1 MERQLPGKRDRIL
14 KLLTAIALLLPLAAC
29 DGNLGQAPSSPT
41 PAASPAVSAS
51 PSPGLEGSPS
61 PTSVPSPPVS
71 SPTPAEKG
79 ELAVYWVNNDG
90 TDLSP
95 SPLVLT
101 ESGLSGEQQ
110 LQQAL
115 ARLLKGPAN
124 ADVASAI
131 PDGTQL
137 NQVVIKPDGVHV
149 DISQAFTSGGGSVSM
164 QARLGQLIY
173 TASSLQPN
181 VPVWIRV
188 DGEPLTVLGGEGLE
202 VAQPMT
208 RQAFDEAFLREPEP
222 QPTPSPTP

>member
-1 MERQLPGKRDRIL
+1 MERQLPGKCDRIL
-14 KLLTAIALLLPLAAC
+14 KLLLAIACLLPLAAC
-29 DGNLGQAPSSPT
+29 DGNLGQSSNSPT
-41 PAASPAVSAS
+41 PAVSPTVPASPTPA
-51 PSPGLEGSPS
+51 LEGSPL
-61 PTSVPSPPVS
+61 PTPVPSPPVS
-71 SPTPAEKG
+71 SPSPAQKG

-90 TDLSP
+90 TDLSA

-101 ESGLSGEQQ
+101 ESGLSEEQQ

-115 ARLLKGPAN
+115 VRLLKGPAN

-131 PDGTQL
+131 PEGTQL
-137 NQVVIKPDGVHV
+137 SQVAIKPDGVHV
-149 DISQAFTSGGGSVSM
+149 DISKPFTSGGGSVSM

-202 VAQPMT
+202 VTQPMT
-208 RQAFDEAFLREPEP
+208 RQAFDEAFLRDPEP
-222 QPTPSPTP
+222 QPTPTP